1 MRFTTLGL
9 ILAAS
14 MAALPAVAEDGEED
28 ALTVSITEWQVPWPD
43 TRPRDPW
50 YGPGEEVWFV
60 GQKGDYVGRFDPE
73 SESFERFDLAE
84 GTGPHTVIADQRGA
98 WYAGNRAAHIGRLDP
113 ESGDIQRFPMPGDS
127 GPRDPHT
134 MAFTDDGA
142 LWFTAQ
148 LASQVGHLDP
158 TNGEITLFDTKTPR
172 ARPYGLVLDEADQ
185 PWFTLFGTNA
195 LGTIADD
202 SIREIPLPRDN
213 ARPRRLAFTP
223 DGMLWYV
230 DYAQGYLGRLNPDSG
245 AIREW
250 RLPAGGAAAP
260 YAMGTDHRG
269 HVWAV
274 ETGSQPNRFVGF
286 DPSTERFG
294 TPVPVPSGGGTIRHM
309 DYHAPTRSF
318 WFGTDANTLG
328 RATVE

>member
-1 MRFTTLGL
+1 MRIVWSFVALS
-9 ILAAS
+9 LALS
-14 MAALPAVAEDGEED
+14 ALPAGAESESGPPP
-28 ALTVSITEWQVPWPD
+28 LSIKEWPVPWED

-50 YGPGEEVWFV
+50 YGPGRVVWFV

-73 SESFERFDLAE
+73 TERFKRFDLAD

-113 ESGDIQRFPMPGDS
+113 ATGNIERFAMPGDS

-134 MAFTDDGA
+134 MAFADDGT

-158 TNGEITLFDTKTPR
+158 ESGEITLLDTPTPR
-172 ARPYGLVLDEADQ
+172 ARPYGLVLDAADQ

-195 LGTIADD
+195 LATVEDGA
-202 SIREIPLPRDN
+202 IREITLPREN

-230 DYAQGYLGRLNPDSG
+230 DYAQGYLGRLDPESG
-245 AIREW
+245 AISEW

-260 YAMGTDHRG
+260 YAMGTDHLG

-274 ETGSQPNRFVGF
+274 ETGTEPNRFVGF
-286 DPSTERFG
+286 DPQSETFG
-294 TPVPVPSGGGTIRHM
+294 EPVPVPSGGGTIRHM
-309 DYHAPTRSF
+309 DFHAPTKSF

-328 RATVE
+328 RATVQ